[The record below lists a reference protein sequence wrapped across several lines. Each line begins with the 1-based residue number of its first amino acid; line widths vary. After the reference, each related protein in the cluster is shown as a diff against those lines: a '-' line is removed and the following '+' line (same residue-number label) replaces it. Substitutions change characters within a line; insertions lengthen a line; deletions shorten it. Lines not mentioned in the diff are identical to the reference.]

1 MRTCPSPTLDRPA
14 APLGAPPA
22 RRARRSAAPRRR
34 MLQPLLRI
42 IAAALTLGGLHGPAA
57 ACEDL
62 QGPVES
68 IERQVILGDLEPI
81 RGLLERAEAAV
92 ACAEQLP
99 PTQLARLFRA
109 EGAWLSLLGAEEEAT
124 LAFASAARLAPGRWS
139 PALPADM
146 EGTFKAASARQG
158 ELGTGTLRVEG
169 QPLGIAI
176 VEVNGQ
182 ATGPRADLPA
192 GLHTVRIRGEQGH
205 SGHLIMIYEGEVVVV
220 EPRWRGAP
228 SAVGAAPA
236 PEIQPAAPAKA
247 PDSTAAGAP
256 LEPASAPAQA
266 SSAPLP
272 PALPAPRPARVSWAG
287 PGRPWLIAAGG
298 AAVGA
303 GVTAAVARAQ
313 IGRATTAETLG
324 QLQQAERTQLIMGVS
339 SYSLMVG
346 TGALLTVGFT
356 R

>member
-1 MRTCPSPTLDRPA
+1 MRTCPSPTLDPPA
-14 APLGAPPA
+14 SSLGAQPA
-22 RRARRSAAPRRR
+22 GPARRSADPRRR
-34 MLQPLLRI
+34 MLQPLLRF
-42 IAAALTLGGLHGPAA
+42 IAAGLALVGLHRPAA

-81 RGLLERAEAAV
+81 SALLERAEAAV

-99 PTQLARLFRA
+99 PTLLARLFRA
-109 EGAWLSLLGAEEEAT
+109 EGAWLSLLGADEEAT

-139 PALPADM
+139 PALPAEM
-146 EGTFKAASARQG
+146 EGTFKAASERQG

-169 QPLGIAI
+169 HPAGVAI

-192 GLHTVRIRGEQGH
+192 GLHTVRIRGDQGH

-228 SAVGAAPA
+228 SALAAAPAPLAQPAAPA
-236 PEIQPAAPAKA
+236 PEPT
-247 PDSTAAGAP
+247 STAAAT
-256 LEPASAPAQA
+256 PAMPESSAQA
-266 SSAPLP
+266 STSPLP
-272 PALPAPRPARVSWAG
+272 PAPRPARPTWAG
-287 PGRPWLIAAGG
+287 PGRPWLIAAGS

-313 IGRATTAETLG
+313 IGRATTAETAG
-324 QLQQAERTQLIMGVS
+324 QLQQLERTQLIFGVS
-339 SYSLMVG
+339 SYSLMLG
-346 TGALLTVGFT
+346 TGALLTVGLT